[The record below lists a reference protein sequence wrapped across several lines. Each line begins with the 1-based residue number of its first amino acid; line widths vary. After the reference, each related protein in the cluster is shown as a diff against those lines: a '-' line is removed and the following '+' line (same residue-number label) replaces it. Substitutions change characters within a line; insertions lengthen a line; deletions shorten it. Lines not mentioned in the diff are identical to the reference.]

1 MSCRG
6 IRINCAAQTRAGRG
20 SLSSLQQLFLP
31 PGTAVVCPRY
41 IRAAWS
47 DQQHGI
53 IRCSI
58 PPNCRCRWIHPDL
71 FQQFQQRLPNK
82 ITVWDVTT
90 HFNGKSGLKTK
101 DYRRRMGRYPGSSK
115 AVWVAIRCIKIK
127 ASDCLKCDQS
137 LILTFPHIVL
147 YFRKVCKGFVVLIIP
162 LIFCHICLNLRGC
175 WCLVTLTNVPFIIVV
190 KL

>member
-127 ASDCLKCDQS
+127 ASDCLKCDQKLNFDIS
-137 LILTFPHIVL
+137 PHCALFQKGLQRFCCFDYSPYFLPYLFEFEGLLMSCDTDQCTF
-147 YFRKVCKGFVVLIIP
+147 YNCS
-162 LIFCHICLNLRGC
+162 
-175 WCLVTLTNVPFIIVV
+175 
-190 KL
+190 